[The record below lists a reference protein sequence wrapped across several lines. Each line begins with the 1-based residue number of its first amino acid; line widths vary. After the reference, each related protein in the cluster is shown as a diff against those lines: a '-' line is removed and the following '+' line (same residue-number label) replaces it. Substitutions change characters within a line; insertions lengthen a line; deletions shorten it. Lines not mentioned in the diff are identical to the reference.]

1 VRPPKTL
8 REALDQI
15 QEMLTDKTY
24 SAQLWDVL
32 VALRGPDSRNRK
44 WKYATTA
51 IIRSAAFPKRPCE
64 ERSIYGYDNKVLT
77 KRRQDLFRNRKDQNH
92 FRDHIVDAFVAL
104 DLDLYKQNGGV
115 WKS

>member
-1 VRPPKTL
+1 MRRIPKTL

-15 QEMLTDKTY
+15 QEMLSGKAY
-24 SAQLWDVL
+24 SAELWDVL

-44 WKYATTA
+44 LKHATTA

-77 KRRQDLFRNRKDQNH
+77 KRRRELFRERKDQNH
-92 FRDHIVDAFVAL
+92 FRDHVKDSFIAL
-104 DLDLYKQNGGV
+104 GLKLFEVN
-115 WKS
+115 KSSD